1 VLAVALLVV
10 GVVALALLDYPIV
23 FGRWEG
29 FGAFPVMLGTGP
41 ELALDITQGGFTFD
55 FNKGRFALIDV
66 AYYCAEWLGWSL
78 AAFRLPAL
86 VAGAVS
92 VLLLFVIAGRGFGF
106 WPGLVG
112 AVALAIDPVFLLF
125 WHQVIVS
132 TITVLFILPVV
143 ERYQYLELTRAQPR
157 TLLWSVPTL
166 ALAFVFLLIHHGPG
180 RAYGGVLMGYWAAE
194 VAWRAV
200 RARQAGQP
208 VDRASLLAV
217 PAFGVLVAVFAI
229 LLDVR
234 NARYLVNPVELLVV
248 QQSEFIKSTDH
259 VKYVFENLPVMAT

>member
-1 VLAVALLVV
+1 
-10 GVVALALLDYPIV
+10 
-23 FGRWEG
+23 
-29 FGAFPVMLGTGP
+29 
-41 ELALDITQGGFTFD
+41 
-55 FNKGRFALIDV
+55 
-66 AYYCAEWLGWSL
+66 
-78 AAFRLPAL
+78 
-86 VAGAVS
+86 
-92 VLLLFVIAGRGFGF
+92 
-106 WPGLVG
+106 
-112 AVALAIDPVFLLF
+112 
-125 WHQVIVS
+125 
-132 TITVLFILPVV
+132 
-143 ERYQYLELTRAQPR
+143 
-157 TLLWSVPTL
+157 
-166 ALAFVFLLIHHGPG
+166 
-180 RAYGGVLMGYWAAE
+180 MGYWAAE